1 MLSFCS
7 KQIREFNKFLQKY
20 ELPNCSKTFPVE
32 ARIPLFMTMEAVFS
46 FKNVVIGF
54 NDPSVFTI
62 DKEIMVKHNKN
73 MAQFAKQQISYL
85 NIQSSL
91 DTMEDK
97 QARALKEIYQ
107 LCKTD
112 EGNESDEQDLYK
124 VAEDN

>member
-1 MLSFCS
+1 
-7 KQIREFNKFLQKY
+7 
-20 ELPNCSKTFPVE
+20 
-32 ARIPLFMTMEAVFS
+32 MEAVFS